1 MIPVTPLVGR
11 TILLDAEAI
20 AAIESNPETIV
31 VLTDQRRMVVADTAD
46 ELVHRIGKARASR
59 LAKTQDLR
67 PRRDA
72 DVIAFP
78 GAQAS

>member
-1 MIPVTPLVGR
+1 MIPVTPILGR
-11 TILLDAEAI
+11 TILLAADAI
-20 AAIESNPETIV
+20 AAIESNPETII
-31 VLTDQRRMVVADTAD
+31 VLTDRRRMVVTDAAE
-46 ELVHRIGKARASR
+46 ELVERIGRARASR

-67 PRRDA
+67 TRRDA